1 MEKENVNNNSKN
13 STWLEPLRRHSWEM
27 ELLLTGFVLIG
38 LFQIPESLE
47 IMSIKLREAIEGGG
61 VFKSLIIA
69 LPINV
74 LLVGVK
80 IMRINLILLLL
91 MRGFWIGM
99 VGLSSAFPKGI
110 HYKNLSFS
118 KRFNEYLRKESIDS
132 EHIIIRLDNICS
144 SIFALSFLIFFI
156 TISMGLFVVQFQIL
170 ISSVNWFGEMANE
183 SPFYLILNI
192 LLVIMF
198 FFYLF
203 GGLLKLVDFLS
214 IGILKRI
221 NKKWFSRPYFFVSRF
236 ISYIT
241 LAFLYRPVYY
251 YLVSNF
257 PKKAMRLVL
266 SIYIFITVI
275 AFFGFSLNSH
285 KYFPKTYFN
294 EYTIASK
301 YYENVLDKGKN
312 DYVITSPMI
321 QSDIINSNYLKLFI
335 PYDVG
340 IHEHIE
346 SKFPDIKPISQSL
359 QSEMLDWGYS
369 LDGSDVKQSLE
380 CFKELYTISVDD
392 SICTNI
398 EVFFHKHQNNSE
410 KGIMMYVPINHLGLG
425 YHSLEIK
432 QVGKVTEIIHFWKE

>member
-1 MEKENVNNNSKN
+1 MEQENVNNNSKN

-61 VFKSLIIA
+61 VFKALIIV

-110 HYKNLSFS
+110 HYQNLSFN
-118 KRFNEYLRKESIDS
+118 KRFNEYLRKESIDP
-132 EHIIIRLDNICS
+132 EHIIVRLDNICS
-144 SIFALSFLIFFI
+144 SIFAISFLIFFI

-170 ISSVNWFGEMANE
+170 NSSMSYFGAMANQK
-183 SPFYLILNI
+183 FYYLILTI
-192 LLVIMF
+192 LLAAVL
-198 FFYLF
+198 FFYLLS
-203 GGLLKLVDFLS
+203 GLLKLIDFLS
-214 IGILKRI
+214 IGILKKI
-221 NKKWFSRPYFFVSRF
+221 TKKWFAVPYFFMSRF
-236 ISYIT
+236 ISYVT

-294 EYTIASK
+294 EYTIVSK

-321 QSDIINSNYLKLFI
+321 QSDIIHSNYLKLFI

-346 SKFPDIKPISQSL
+346 SKFPGIKPISQSL
-359 QSEMLDWGYS
+359 EAEMMDWGYR

-380 CFKELYTISVDD
+380 GFKELYTISVDD

-398 EVFFHKHQNNSE
+398 KVFFHKHQNSSE

-432 QVGKVTEIIHFWKE
+432 EAGEVTDIIHFWKE